1 MQSVQPAPATARVA
15 APPSTSPTPRRSPT
29 PAPPGQGHE
38 RRKCKKEPIARQARS
53 VPYKRPFITALL
65 VSAFFYLLLIGT
77 AAALFALMVAP
88 NKNAASL
95 LIGFAGFSAFLWF
108 FSFSKR
114 HSCHCPFCKG
124 TPLLDSGATRHEKA
138 VRFFPLNYGTSNVIR
153 SIARQHFR
161 CQFCGTPFDLLKPKD
176 GH

>member
-1 MQSVQPAPATARVA
+1 M
-15 APPSTSPTPRRSPT
+15 
-29 PAPPGQGHE
+29 
-38 RRKCKKEPIARQARS
+38 
-53 VPYKRPFITALL
+53 PYKRPFITALL
-65 VSAFFYLLLIGT
+65 ISAFFYLLLIGT
-77 AAALFALMVAP
+77 GAALFALMVGP

-108 FSFSKR
+108 FSFFKR
-114 HSCHCPFCKG
+114 RSCPCPLCKG